1 MIAGTGS
8 VTINE
13 GVEDFSEEELR
24 LPVDDDEGSSA
35 ISEQD
40 YLRADDEPKDRDV
53 SAANKVIWKGTHEQ
67 TKTTYLKKIKTLQI
81 HINTFKLV
89 FHHAIDN
96 LIIATAV
103 FWVKNKTFFIII
115 LHVCIAWQQIF
126 SLYILMFMYRI
137 FKVSDNFPFILMLDI
152 CVLDY

>member
-67 TKTTYLKKIKTLQI
+67 KKYVSKKKSKPLQI
-81 HINTFKLV
+81 HITKYF
-89 FHHAIDN
+89 
-96 LIIATAV
+96 
-103 FWVKNKTFFIII
+103 
-115 LHVCIAWQQIF
+115 
-126 SLYILMFMYRI
+126 
-137 FKVSDNFPFILMLDI
+137 
-152 CVLDY
+152 

>member
-40 YLRADDEPKDRDV
+40 YLRADDVPKDRDV

-67 TKTTYLKKIKTLQI
+67 KKYVSKKIQNPSKYILL
-81 HINTFKLV
+81 NTF
-89 FHHAIDN
+89 N
-96 LIIATAV
+96 
-103 FWVKNKTFFIII
+103 
-115 LHVCIAWQQIF
+115 
-126 SLYILMFMYRI
+126 
-137 FKVSDNFPFILMLDI
+137 
-152 CVLDY
+152 

>member
-96 LIIATAV
+96 LIIAAAV
-103 FWVKNKTFFIII
+103 FLCQK
-115 LHVCIAWQQIF
+115 
-126 SLYILMFMYRI
+126 
-137 FKVSDNFPFILMLDI
+137 
-152 CVLDY
+152 